1 MAWHQPTR
9 YFLVGIPHV
18 LPAFCSWH
26 LCCRLW
32 LLGGCCLMA
41 HTHQVTLYVPV
52 WWSVKCSGNDTSLKI
67 SLTCHACVCRWQCWP
82 NASSRRCQAACL
94 LSICMA
100 SLLHAT
106 FQEPVAR
113 LSVHRFGSDGAEPA
127 ILKNSKVYTADSNC
141 SFVMLT

>member
-1 MAWHQPTR
+1 M
-9 YFLVGIPHV
+9 LVFADGSAGP
-18 LPAFCSWH
+18 
-26 LCCRLW
+26 
-32 LLGGCCLMA
+32 M
-41 HTHQVTLYVPV
+41 Q
-52 WWSVKCSGNDTSLKI
+52 
-67 SLTCHACVCRWQCWP
+67 
-82 NASSRRCQAACL
+82 CL

-100 SLLHAT
+100 SSLHAT